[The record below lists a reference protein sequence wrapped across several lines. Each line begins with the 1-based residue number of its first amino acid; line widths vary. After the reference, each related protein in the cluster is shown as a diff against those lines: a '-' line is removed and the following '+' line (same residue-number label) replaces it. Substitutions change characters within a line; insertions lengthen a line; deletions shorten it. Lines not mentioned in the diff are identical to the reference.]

1 MKVISRIVAASAA
14 LKCLASC
21 GVRFL
26 NDRRGVAAMEFAM
39 IAPVLIVLYMGS
51 VEIVTGIDVNR
62 KLDRAAT
69 TMSAL
74 LTQEKD
80 TTTPANIKG
89 IMDIGAA
96 AFLPY
101 TRDTPQIT
109 VTAIDVSSDGK
120 KATVAW
126 SFRRVNGIDTIP
138 FTKTSAI
145 TLEPSL
151 LIKDSSVIRVDMSI
165 AYVPL
170 MAWTIKSQTSK
181 ANGVSAVG
189 ITLSD
194 RSFGR
199 VRMGKS
205 AKCTAC

>member
-1 MKVISRIVAASAA
+1 M
-14 LKCLASC
+14 
-21 GVRFL
+21 
-26 NDRRGVAAMEFAM
+26 AAMEFAL

-62 KLDRAAT
+62 KLNRAAT
-69 TMSAL
+69 TMTAL

-89 IMDIGAA
+89 IMDLGAA

-101 TRDTPQIT
+101 ARDTPQIT
-109 VTAIDVSSDGK
+109 VTAVDVSSDGK

-126 SFRRVNGIDTIP
+126 SFRRVNGVDTVP
-138 FTKTSAI
+138 FAKNSAI

-151 LIKDSSVIRVDMSI
+151 LIKDSSVVRVDMSI

-170 MAWTIKSQTSK
+170 MAWTIKSTTSK
-181 ANGVSAVG
+181 ANGTSAVG

-194 RSFGR
+194 RAFGR
-199 VRMGKS
+199 VRIGKS
-205 AKCTAC
+205 ATCTAC